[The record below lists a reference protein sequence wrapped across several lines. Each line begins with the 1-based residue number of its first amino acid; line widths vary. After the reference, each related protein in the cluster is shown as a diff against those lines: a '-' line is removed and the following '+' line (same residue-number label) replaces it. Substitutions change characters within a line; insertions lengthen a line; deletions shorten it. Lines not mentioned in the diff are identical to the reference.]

1 MHHLLCKQQLS
12 SLQGFRHLHNMQLHP
27 NSINFSDVHPSL
39 TPDLP
44 APNTQEDKKGC
55 MKALGGEKQRV
66 KHTSCGTQILD
77 WSCCWIPC
85 LCPPQNKPN
94 ESGVHA
100 RYNIMILCW
109 LETEISPITA
119 KAHCIRKFE
128 MSTGEERETERKTA
142 CKDATPRF
150 FSTASMPVISP
161 PILASGCTNQFQ
173 HLHNQWTK
181 IV

>member
-1 MHHLLCKQQLS
+1 MSFSIPRKQDFEITWHLRRAQEANLKSNNNIKFLLLMHHLLCKQQLS
-12 SLQGFRHLHNMQLHP
+12 LLQGFRHLHNIQLHP

-94 ESGVHA
+94 ESGSYHKYMHA
-100 RYNIMILCW
+100 
-109 LETEISPITA
+109 TISWFFA
-119 KAHCIRKFE
+119 DWRQKF
-128 MSTGEERETERKTA
+128 
-142 CKDATPRF
+142 P
-150 FSTASMPVISP
+150 
-161 PILASGCTNQFQ
+161 Q
-173 HLHNQWTK
+173 
-181 IV
+181 